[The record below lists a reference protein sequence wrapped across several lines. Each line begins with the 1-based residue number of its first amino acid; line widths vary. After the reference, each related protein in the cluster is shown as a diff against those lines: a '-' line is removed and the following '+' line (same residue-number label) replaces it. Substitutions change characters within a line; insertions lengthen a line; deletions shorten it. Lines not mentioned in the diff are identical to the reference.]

1 MLRLARTSIG
11 LAGVALNSWCFH
23 MVAAKLLD
31 AARDVS
37 LMATSRRT
45 DLEQGPRGPFGEK
58 PLFNH
63 ATRRN
68 AYRALSKNLASPRA
82 FLIGAFILCTY
93 TITSSHRA
101 TGAEGLESLVPHG
114 RSAFGIRD
122 PIDLSSAT
130 TLVIYDYQG
139 LDDEDADNL
148 RFFLA
153 LGVSPDDGNRYIV
166 VAKEQLAQQ
175 QEGEEGSTSLDD
187 SLLGPE
193 QIPLPPFESLP
204 PNVEII
210 LRPNTPC
217 RSAWGV
223 LGWLIESN
231 SIDPHG
237 YKNFILVDS
246 SVRGPFLPS
255 HWPPLVHWSAALLAR
270 LQGSVH
276 MAGATMTTDATQPGP
291 QAPPQAQPRPQPR
304 IRSGVVAF
312 DQAAL
317 VAIRKD
323 PDVLKCRDTVED
335 ALWYNEAGASAAVLH
350 SGLNLDCLMLRF
362 QNKDWLDKSS
372 WGWKER

>member
-1 MLRLARTSIG
+1 
-11 LAGVALNSWCFH
+11 
-23 MVAAKLLD
+23 MVTDKLLD
-31 AARDVS
+31 AARNVS

-45 DLEQGPRGPFGEK
+45 DLEQGSRSFGEK
-58 PLFNH
+58 PLLFN

-68 AYRALSKNLASPRA
+68 AYKAFSKNLSSPKA

-101 TGAEGLESLVPHG
+101 TGEDGLESLVPHG

-122 PIDLSSAT
+122 PIDLSTAT

-139 LDDEDADNL
+139 LDEEDADNL

-153 LGVSPDDGNRYIV
+153 LGVSPDDGNRYMIV
-166 VAKEQLAQQ
+166 SNEQLVPQQ
-175 QEGEEGSTSLDD
+175 QGEDGMILPIDD

-204 PNVEII
+204 PNVEIV
-210 LRPNTPC
+210 LRPNVPC
-217 RSAWGV
+217 RSAGGV
-223 LGWLIESN
+223 LGWLMESN
-231 SIDPHG
+231 SIDTNG
-237 YKNFILVDS
+237 YKNFILLDS

-255 HWPPLVHWSAALLAR
+255 HWPPLVHWSASLLAR
-270 LQGSVH
+270 LQGSVR
-276 MAGATMTTDATQPGP
+276 MAGATISTDPTQPGP
-291 QAPPQAQPRPQPR
+291 DAPPEAQPRPQPR

-317 VAIRKD
+317 AAIRKD
-323 PDVLKCRDTVED
+323 PDVLKCRGNAED
-335 ALWYNEAGASAAVLH
+335 ALWYNEAGASAAVLY
-350 SGLNLDCLMLRF
+350 SGLNIDCLMLRF